1 MFPQTPCARDPRRLS
16 FRSLRVVCHPAR
28 IGGGGEDGRGP
39 AFPCVIQSVAGYLGL
54 FGFEEGYMPQIDRHL
69 GELLESDA

>member
-1 MFPQTPCARDPRRLS
+1 MFPQTLCARDPRKLS
-16 FRSLRVVCHPAR
+16 FRSLRVARHPTR

-39 AFPCVIQSVAGYLGL
+39 AFPYVIESVAGHLGF